1 MDVTTTVSALVK
13 VIGVGL
19 VLGAGLP
26 ALFALGLRLTSVPV
40 PHGAQGPD
48 ARGHPI
54 RTGRLRTA
62 LGAACFAV
70 VAVAVVVGVVWI
82 VLGDG
87 H

>member
-1 MDVTTTVSALVK
+1 MDVATTVSALVK

-40 PHGAQGPD
+40 PHPAQGSGAD
-48 ARGHPI
+48 GRQAR
-54 RTGRLRTA
+54 RLRTA
-62 LGAACFAV
+62 LGAACFVV
-70 VAVAVVVGVVWI
+70 VAAAVVVGVVWI